1 MCIICCKH
9 AANPE
14 ATEEPPSGCLLRT
27 CTLRP
32 KYPAAGTRGACGDMN
47 QRGIEAMSEHAGRAN
62 LDTSASIKDLH
73 SCDPDLRSAHVPELF
88 NAVEL
93 VDILHIAVMYA
104 ARYSRRPQRPR
115 PPTKS
120 QLASANETSSGAQLA
135 TMLGCVP
142 NGEFLSQKQ
151 TFFLRPRF
159 FFLRSDTLCASDTLV
174 APLPTAEEQQST
186 LTHRTAPQDSTHHD
200 RLTVQTW
207 PACVRDA
214 CCPAPRC
221 ELAEESPA
229 FAWHGA

>member
-73 SCDPDLRSAHVPELF
+73 SCDPDLRAGRSAHVPELF

-174 APLPTAEEQQST
+174 APLFLYSV
-186 LTHRTAPQDSTHHD
+186 LII
-200 RLTVQTW
+200 
-207 PACVRDA
+207 
-214 CCPAPRC
+214 
-221 ELAEESPA
+221 
-229 FAWHGA
+229 